1 MKEKKEQRLKHDL
14 ERANHEAMRRI
25 PSIDSLGRAYATG
38 YRKTATARVWVSKG
52 TGRVT
57 INRIT
62 MVDYFKRITLRDE
75 IYRPMQ
81 VVGGAL
87 TYDVWATV
95 SGGGLSAQA
104 GAVRLGIA
112 RALQAFSTEHRSI
125 LKEHRLLTQDDRK
138 VERKKPGQPKARKNF
153 QWVKR

>member
-1 MKEKKEQRLKHDL
+1 MTVNRL
-14 ERANHEAMRRI
+14 M
-25 PSIDSLGRAYATG
+25 
-38 YRKTATARVWVSKG
+38 
-52 TGRVT
+52 
-57 INRIT
+57 

-75 IYRPMQ
+75 IFRPLQ

-87 TYDVWATV
+87 SFDVWATV

-104 GAVRLGIA
+104 GAIRLGVA
-112 RALQAFSTEHRSI
+112 RALQAFNADYRTV

>member
-1 MKEKKEQRLKHDL
+1 
-14 ERANHEAMRRI
+14 MRRI
-25 PSIDSLGRAYATG
+25 PSIDELGRAYATG

-57 INRIT
+57 VNRVM

-87 TYDVWATV
+87 AYDVWATV

-104 GAVRLGIA
+104 GAIRLGVA
-112 RALQAFSTEHRSI
+112 RALQAFHKEHRAI
-125 LKEHRLLTQDDRK
+125 LKEQRLLTQDDRK
-138 VERKKPGQPKARKNF
+138 VERKKPGQPKARKHF